1 MFGISE
7 IVSGTSMQSV
17 ILNHGCALS
26 RLRCA
31 THGCALSRLRC
42 ATHGCAL
49 SRLRSATDGCALSRL
64 RSVRARLESAL
75 GERISSP
82 FTDLDRRVFESV
94 PTGIASLDALT
105 GGLPRG
111 AITEIFG
118 PPSSGRTST
127 MVSILA
133 EAIARD
139 EVCALVDGND
149 AFDPKSAASAGLEL
163 NRLLWVRCHKLDQV
177 LKSTDLLLQGGG
189 FGRVVMDLTDLPLSH
204 MRSIPLASW
213 FRFQRTIEKTPTVLL
228 VVSSESVVQ
237 SAAALVLRMEMRAAE
252 WSTVLNGLNLNVEVI
267 RSRRRM
273 GARGRGGCPQSYVRV
288 HLHSQ
293 CIW

>member
-17 ILNHGCALS
+17 IL
-26 RLRCA
+26 

-49 SRLRSATDGCALSRL
+49 SRLRSATDGCVLSRL

-82 FTDLDRRVFESV
+82 FTDLERRVFESV

-189 FGRVVMDLTDLPLSH
+189 FGRVIMDLTDLPLSH
-204 MRSIPLASW
+204 TRSIPLASW

-228 VVSSESVVQ
+228 VMSTESVVQ
-237 SAAALVLRMEMRAAE
+237 SAAALVLRMEMRTAE

-267 RSRRRM
+267 RSRRF
-273 GARGRGGCPQSYVRV
+273 RGRLPQEILERLPNYLNSPNAR
-288 HLHSQ
+288 LNLGN
-293 CIW
+293 

>member
-1 MFGISE
+1 
-7 IVSGTSMQSV
+7 MQSV
-17 ILNHGCALS
+17 ILTDGCAL
-26 RLRCA
+26 
-31 THGCALSRLRC
+31 T
-42 ATHGCAL
+42 
-49 SRLRSATDGCALSRL
+49 RLRSATDGCALTRL
-64 RSVRARLESAL
+64 RSARARLESAL
-75 GERISSP
+75 GERISSA

-94 PTGIASLDALT
+94 PTGITSLDALT

-111 AITEIFG
+111 AISEIFG

-127 MVSILA
+127 MVSIFA

-149 AFDPKSAASAGLEL
+149 AFDPKSAASAGVEL

-204 MRSIPLASW
+204 TRSIPLASW

-228 VVSSESVVQ
+228 VMSPESVVQ
-237 SAAALVLRMEMRAAE
+237 SAAALVLRMEMRTAE

-267 RSRRRM
+267 RSRRF
-273 GARGRGGCPQSYVRV
+273 RGRLPNYLNSIQARFKNLGN
-288 HLHSQ
+288 
-293 CIW
+293 